1 MSATNLGGDIYVN
14 FILAALIEIP
24 SYFFC
29 VFVMDYWGRK
39 PIFVSAL
46 LLTGMAAIPAGFL
59 EDGAAKTVL
68 ALAGNDV
75 DIVQV

>member
-1 MSATNLGGDIYVN
+1 
-14 FILAALIEIP
+14 
-24 SYFFC
+24 
-29 VFVMDYWGRK
+29 MDYWGRK

-68 ALAGNDV
+68 ALAGKNNAAA
-75 DIVQV
+75 IKPCHYG